1 MQEKKQQEEK
11 KDTSDDSKIAALHEN
26 FSHLRYVMGARLW
39 FTNIHAMVIAFLFRH
54 FLEGDLIA
62 IIFGYL
68 ITLIGVIYVIRESN
82 ASDNYMEKISIL
94 AKELR
99 LRKPMSEQDYLA
111 IHLDKELPESFI
123 WKYVFRIR
131 TAFVLYYSSMVAIL
145 TEFLLRKIEIDLLLK
160 YPYSIVLHILIDLI
174 ILVIFFSLLYYFSE
188 TFKRDRKENKEE
200 QVYEI

>member
-99 LRKPMSEQDYLA
+99 LRKSEQDYLA

-123 WKYVFRIR
+123 WKYVFRVR

-145 TEFLLRKIEIDLLLK
+145 TEFLLGKIDLLLK
-160 YPYSIVLHILIDLI
+160 CPYSIKLHILIDLI

-188 TFKRDRKENKEE
+188 TFKRGRKENKEE
-200 QVYEI
+200 QV

>member
-1 MQEKKQQEEK
+1 
-11 KDTSDDSKIAALHEN
+11 
-26 FSHLRYVMGARLW
+26 
-39 FTNIHAMVIAFLFRH
+39 MVIAFLFRH

-82 ASDNYMEKISIL
+82 ASDNYMEKISRL

-200 QVYEI
+200 QV